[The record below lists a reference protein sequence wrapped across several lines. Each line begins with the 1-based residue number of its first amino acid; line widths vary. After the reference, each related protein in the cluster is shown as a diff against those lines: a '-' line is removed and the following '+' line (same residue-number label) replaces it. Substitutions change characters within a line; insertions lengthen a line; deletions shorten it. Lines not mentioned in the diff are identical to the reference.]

1 MLALFLE
8 PKWKR
13 YHPAVSKTARHMV
26 VAGCGVSLADN
37 HPTPLALSGQWCYD
51 GIVWLVA

>member
-37 HPTPLALSGQWCYD
+37 HPTPLALSGQ
-51 GIVWLVA
+51 